1 MSEEKGVY
9 IPQEAVESSKAKK
22 KARRTLR
29 QLPIYRDAS
38 NLVSMV
44 VDLYDAEGMPKR
56 MTKYIDSV
64 LLTVKEGKK
73 CIGLAE
79 ASRDAKERAEY
90 LKIARVLIEDVY
102 DDIIILSHKNK
113 ISKEVEKRM
122 KAQAQSVVAQ
132 CVAWRDYTNDQGASI
147 VNS

>member
-1 MSEEKGVY
+1 MSEDKGVY

-44 VDLYDAEGMPKR
+44 VDLYDAKDMPKR

-73 CIGLAE
+73 AC
-79 ASRDAKERAEY
+79 EY
-90 LKIARVLIEDVY
+90 RKDEETY
-102 DDIIILSHKNK
+102 
-113 ISKEVEKRM
+113 
-122 KAQAQSVVAQ
+122 
-132 CVAWRDYTNDQGASI
+132 
-147 VNS
+147 